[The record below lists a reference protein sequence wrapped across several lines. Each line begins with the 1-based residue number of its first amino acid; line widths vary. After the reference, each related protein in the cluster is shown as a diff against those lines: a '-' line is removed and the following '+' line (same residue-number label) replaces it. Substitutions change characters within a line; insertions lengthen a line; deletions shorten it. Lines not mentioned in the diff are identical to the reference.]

1 MPSSG
6 NVATRI
12 CIFLDSDAISKYNGR
27 NELGTRRDEVK
38 LAKETDGQRGRIQS
52 RYIKGEV

>member
-1 MPSSG
+1 MAIF
-6 NVATRI
+6 ATRI

-38 LAKETDGQRGRIQS
+38 LAKETDGQRGRMQS
-52 RYIKGEV
+52 QYIEGEV